1 MTWWFH
7 DVITS
12 LLSAKWMSESKSAPQ
27 ITLEGS
33 RTRKKSAKVIDL
45 VWPQLTSVDLRRTGW
60 PVECMST
67 TWYYMSTFISL
78 AKTAM
83 FASYVPRNAFSAWH
97 DPSYDVIGQMLGG
110 SGSWN
115 FQGGR
120 KKDGR
125 KAIERMV
132 IIERL
137 TKKIFQKNRRGV
149 ASTPLPPVPARVNFF
164 EKGGQWSSL
173 ANVLG

>member
-1 MTWWFH
+1 MTRWFH
-7 DVITS
+7 DLVSS

-45 VWPQLTSVDLRRTGW
+45 IWPHLTSIDLRRTGW
-60 PVECMST
+60 PVECTST
-67 TWYYMSTFISL
+67 TWYHMSTFISL

-83 FASYVPRNAFSAWH
+83 FASYVPRNAFSGWH

-120 KKDGR
+120 RKDGR
-125 KAIERMV
+125 KAIEKMV
-132 IIERL
+132 TIERL
-137 TKKIFQKNRRGV
+137 TKKTFQENRSEG
-149 ASTPLPPVPARVNFF
+149 LHQPPVPARI
-164 EKGGQWSSL
+164 KGHTSALLVWVS
-173 ANVLG
+173 

>member
-1 MTWWFH
+1 
-7 DVITS
+7 
-12 LLSAKWMSESKSAPQ
+12 
-27 ITLEGS
+27 
-33 RTRKKSAKVIDL
+33 
-45 VWPQLTSVDLRRTGW
+45 
-60 PVECMST
+60 
-67 TWYYMSTFISL
+67 
-78 AKTAM
+78 M

-125 KAIERMV
+125 KAIEKMV
-132 IIERL
+132 RIERL

-149 ASTPLPPVPARVNFF
+149 ASTPPPCAG
-164 EKGGQWSSL
+164 EG
-173 ANVLG
+173 